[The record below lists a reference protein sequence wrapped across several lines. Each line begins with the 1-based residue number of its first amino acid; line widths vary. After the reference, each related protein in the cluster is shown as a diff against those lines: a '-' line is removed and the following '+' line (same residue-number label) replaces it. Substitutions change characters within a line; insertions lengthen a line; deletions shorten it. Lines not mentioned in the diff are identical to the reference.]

1 MVDIDT
7 SLDTVPKILERN
19 VRKFGNSPAYREKEF
34 GIWQTWTWAQANQEI
49 MNLSK
54 GLINL
59 GVKEGD
65 HVAAE
70 GHGEGGGNGHGK
82 ADEEAGLVGLV
93 MAAHVADGVQAGD
106 DPEPRGDERK
116 QHAQRFDSEGEGDAW
131 EELDQFNGGLGT
143 VQDLG
148 EQAQDT

>member
-54 GLINL
+54 GLINI
-59 GVKEGD
+59 GVKELSLI
-65 HVAAE
+65 HI
-70 GHGEGGGNGHGK
+70 
-82 ADEEAGLVGLV
+82 
-93 MAAHVADGVQAGD
+93 
-106 DPEPRGDERK
+106 
-116 QHAQRFDSEGEGDAW
+116 
-131 EELDQFNGGLGT
+131 
-143 VQDLG
+143 
-148 EQAQDT
+148 